1 MVCGS
6 LSATNR
12 VQLQFTIHVFVNCCF
27 AHGVPWHQE
36 NHDKVLESVDNNELS
51 ERADSLSHFWG
62 SCNKRLLLLIHVLAF
77 LAIRAYPVGNSGS
90 GYVVLSYKAGNR
102 APVLNVCTDNF
113 SSGFVW
119 YSSHVLF
126 SSADNIIL
134 SGRGVTN
141 SLYHYNSFG
150 CFVWTQSLF
159 GVGSERNSEWSSLD
173 RTGIPYCFPTVSKL
187 YEAVR
192 IQLGY
197 YIPEQAEIKRQGK
210 CRKDGEEGDG

>member
-6 LSATNR
+6 LSSTNR
-12 VQLQFTIHVFVNCCF
+12 VQLQFTIHIFVDCCF

-36 NHDKVLESVDNNELS
+36 NHDKVLESVGNNEIFEQDNL
-51 ERADSLSHFWG
+51 LSHFWG

-90 GYVVLSYKAGNR
+90 GYAVLSHKAGNR

-126 SSADNIIL
+126 SSAGIIL
-134 SGRGVTN
+134 YQAEVLQIHCTTTILLDVLFEHN
-141 SLYHYNSFG
+141 HY
-150 CFVWTQSLF
+150 
-159 GVGSERNSEWSSLD
+159 SELVQKEIQNDLLLTEPEYL
-173 RTGIPYCFPTVSKL
+173 TVSLPSANCMKL
-187 YEAVR
+187 
-192 IQLGY
+192 
-197 YIPEQAEIKRQGK
+197 
-210 CRKDGEEGDG
+210 